1 MKLLQKSNSKNRKTE
16 RTGDL
21 IGNKIPDK
29 IKRVSKN
36 PPKFSDTN
44 EDEIL
49 RERYISP
56 ELRQKIIADLT
67 LKEKNYWL
75 YNRNVII

>member
-1 MKLLQKSNSKNRKTE
+1 MRGSPNAHSFLWIL
-16 RTGDL
+16 
-21 IGNKIPDK
+21 
-29 IKRVSKN
+29 N

-67 LKEKNYWL
+67 LKEKNYWW